1 MHPQP
6 RGGMRTRHRARGL
19 LRGLLLRFLC
29 GNLSGGGGGK
39 IHGPSPPSALGPR
52 RRRRLPLPA
61 ALQQAVG
68 ADAAQVP
75 AVHRQQHHGAG
86 ERLVAEI
93 SQLLAR
99 HHACNTR
106 RWSASGPPPPLLSR
120 SRSRS
125 RSLPALPGL
134 RRHLRAAL
142 PGSAPWGW
150 RGRAACWEL

>member
-6 RGGMRTRHRARGL
+6 RGGMRTRHRARGASPGAFIAL
-19 LRGLLLRFLC
+19 FMWEPWW
-29 GNLSGGGGGK
+29 GGEGK
-39 IHGPSPPSALGPR
+39 STGRAPPSALGPR
-52 RRRRLPLPA
+52 RRCRLPLPA

-106 RWSASGPPPPLLSR
+106 RWSASGPPPPRL

-125 RSLPALPGL
+125 RSLPALPRL